1 VPERCKRWSDC
12 PVRGGA
18 VRNIRDRRFFDSAR
32 RVHRVHCGVAH
43 SYEDLERLQT
53 CFEGWDVELIQLGPR
68 RQTGWASRVA
78 LPSRRIVRVHA
89 GRSIVVR
96 GTTSALD
103 GCLLLCLQEAA
114 VRWLGQP
121 ISGSR
126 FALAGRRVRVD
137 LFLPY
142 DATLCVITTEAP
154 ACSAA
159 RRLQLLTT
167 TPECI
172 TTLLGCVQSATE
184 DHDQPPRAIDDA
196 LVAQVR
202 KALQT
207 SAPTAATSMRTQ
219 RAAAVA
225 RACRFI
231 DSYLV
236 KPIGLAELCAHCG
249 VGVRTLEYGFKQFYD
264 ATPIG
269 FIKSQR
275 LTRTHT
281 ALARAGA
288 QPISIGATARRVG
301 FTHMGQFAQDYR
313 SLFGESPTMTLRR
326 AQERNEQLAG
336 SSGRTESRRRPSAT

>member
-1 VPERCKRWSDC
+1 M
-12 PVRGGA
+12 
-18 VRNIRDRRFFDSAR
+18 
-32 RVHRVHCGVAH
+32 AH
-43 SYEDLERLQT
+43 SYEDLEQLQT

-96 GTTSALD
+96 GTTSAIEE
-103 GCLLLCLQEAA
+103 CLLLSLPEAA

-121 ISGSR
+121 ISGNR
-126 FALAGRRVRVD
+126 FALAGRRARVD

-142 DATLCVITTEAP
+142 NATLCVITTEARARP
-154 ACSAA
+154 SA
-159 RRLQLLTT
+159 RRLQLLTA
-167 TPECI
+167 TPDCI
-172 TTLLGCVQSATE
+172 ASLLGCAQSATE
-184 DHDQPPRAIDDA
+184 DHDQPPRVIDDA

-202 KALQT
+202 RALET

-219 RAAAVA
+219 RAVAVA
-225 RACRFI
+225 CACRFI
-231 DSYLV
+231 DSYLG
-236 KPIGLAELCAHCG
+236 KPIGLAELCAHCD
-249 VGVRTLEYGFKQFYD
+249 VGVRTLEYGFRQFYD

-275 LTRTHT
+275 LSRTRT
-281 ALARAGA
+281 ALARAGP
-288 QPISIGATARRVG
+288 QPMSIGATARRVG

-326 AQERNEQLAG
+326 AQGRDEQLAENTG
-336 SSGRTESRRRPSAT
+336 PTGTAGAAS

>member
-1 VPERCKRWSDC
+1 VT
-12 PVRGGA
+12 
-18 VRNIRDRRFFDSAR
+18 
-32 RVHRVHCGVAH
+32 HR
-43 SYEDLERLQT
+43 YEDLGELQT

-78 LPSRRIVRVHA
+78 LPSRRIVCIHA
-89 GRSIVVR
+89 GQSIVVR
-96 GTTSALD
+96 GTTSARD
-103 GCLLLCLQEAA
+103 ECLLLSLQEAA
-114 VRWLGQP
+114 VRWLGLP

-126 FALAGRRVRVD
+126 FALAGRRARVD
-137 LFLPY
+137 LFLPF
-142 DATLCVITTEAP
+142 DATLCVVTTDAAARP
-154 ACSAA
+154 TA

-172 TTLLGCVQSATE
+172 AELLGCVQSAAE
-184 DHDQPPRAIDDA
+184 GQDQPPRAIDDA
-196 LVAQVR
+196 LVTQVR

-207 SAPTAATSMRTQ
+207 SVPTAPASMRTQ
-219 RAAAVA
+219 RAIAVA
-225 RACRFI
+225 CACRFI
-231 DSYLV
+231 DSYL
-236 KPIGLAELCAHCG
+236 KPIGLVELCAHCG
-249 VGVRTLEYGFKQFYD
+249 VGVRTLEYGFRQFYD

-281 ALARAGA
+281 ALVRAGA

-313 SLFGESPTMTLRR
+313 SLFGESPTTTRRR

-336 SSGRTESRRRPSAT
+336 NSGRTDSRSLQRRAT

>member
-1 VPERCKRWSDC
+1 VTQ
-12 PVRGGA
+12 
-18 VRNIRDRRFFDSAR
+18 
-32 RVHRVHCGVAH
+32 
-43 SYEDLERLQT
+43 SYEDLEQLQT

-89 GRSIVVR
+89 GRSVVVR
-96 GTTSALD
+96 GTTSAVD
-103 GCLLLCLQEAA
+103 ECLLLSLQEAG
-114 VRWLGQP
+114 RWLGQP

-126 FALAGRRVRVD
+126 FVLAGRRARVD

-154 ACSAA
+154 VRPSA
-159 RRLQLLTT
+159 RRMQLLTA

-172 TTLLGCVQSATE
+172 TALLGCVQSATE
-184 DHDQPPRAIDDA
+184 DHEQPPRAIDEA
-196 LVAQVR
+196 LAAQVR
-202 KALQT
+202 RVLET
-207 SAPTAATSMRTQ
+207 SAPTAETSMRTQ

-225 RACRFI
+225 CACRFV
-231 DSYLV
+231 DSYLG

-249 VGVRTLEYGFKQFYD
+249 VGVRTLEYGFRQFYD

-275 LTRTHT
+275 LSRTRT
-281 ALARAGA
+281 ALARAGT
-288 QPISIGATARRVG
+288 QPMSISATARRLG
-301 FTHMGQFAQDYR
+301 FTHMGQYAQDYR

-326 AQERNEQLAG
+326 AQGRDKQLAG
-336 SSGRTESRRRPSAT
+336 SSGPTETRRLQPTTT